1 MQMVSDPDLQLFNR
15 TARLNSAVIAGALG
29 LLAGGALWLATL
41 VLLVRGGDQ
50 PGRHLSLLGVFFP
63 GYTVTWSG
71 AWIGLFW
78 GFVFGAISGV
88 ILYWSYARGARDALA
103 GLVLKPSNRDL
114 LPRPTMLL
122 SGNALGIG
130 LGALFAAQLLASTN
144 WLVLRGTAAYSEN
157 AALLAQYL
165 PGYTVS
171 FGGSIV
177 GAVELMVAAF
187 VGAHVL
193 AAVYNFVAR
202 KRTR

>member
-1 MQMVSDPDLQLFNR
+1 MLSDSDLQLFNR
-15 TARLNSAVIAGALG
+15 TARLNSTVIAGALG
-29 LLAGGALWLATL
+29 LLCGSVLWLATL
-41 VLLVRGGDQ
+41 VLLVRGGAE

-78 GFVFGAISGV
+78 GFVFGALSGV
-88 ILYWSYARGARDALA
+88 ILYWSYARGVRNALA
-103 GLVLKPSNRDL
+103 SLVLKPAARGL

-122 SGNALGIG
+122 SGNALGLG
-130 LGALFAAQLLASTN
+130 LGTLFAVQLLVSTN
-144 WLVLRGTAAYSEN
+144 WLVVRGTADYSAN

-171 FGGSIV
+171 FVGSVV
-177 GAVELMVAAF
+177 GAVQLMVAAF